1 MAYNR
6 TKGIGPRGLGVSPL
20 KQQTDHKRLAEI
32 KLTQERLNK
41 PKHERTKPWKFFPKP
56 RVVGGAGGL
65 ELIGGAGRGIV
76 KAFNIIKKLSHER
89 DLDLDILDTY
99 KKNN

>member
-1 MAYNR
+1 MTCNR

-41 PKHERTKPWKFFPKP
+41 PKHERTKPWVKLPKP
-56 RVVGGAGGL
+56 RTLSGAGAFELISGVGG
-65 ELIGGAGRGIV
+65 GIV
-76 KAFNIIKKLSHER
+76 KAFNLAKKAELYELPDMDIKIKK
-89 DLDLDILDTY
+89 D
-99 KKNN
+99 